1 MRQLLLI
8 FLSICSLLF
17 TATAQTDDNR
27 TVTTKIADLL
37 AKLPAED
44 SAQLA
49 TSVAAVAGL
58 GEAGITELVK
68 KLDAGGDVSR
78 LHYAISGFSFAAT
91 QPGKESWRSTAVK
104 TYGAALSQLQDSEAK
119 LFVLTQ
125 LEQVGKDDAIPYL
138 EPYLKD
144 ERFSDPAARALATIN
159 SDASNKTLLSALTSA
174 TGNARLSIVQALGDT
189 RYREA
194 VQPVAAL
201 ATVDDA
207 KTAKVALYTLARIG
221 DPSSEKILA
230 DAAAKSN
237 YTYSVNEAAS
247 SYLLYLSNLAANG
260 NAKVAEKAAGTLLKK
275 ATADNQVHTR
285 TAALK
290 LLTDIQ
296 GTASTKLL
304 TAAMKDKNAEYR
316 AAALKYAQ
324 PYINE
329 TSTPVWLKT
338 LSKANATAQSE
349 IIRMLGNKGVTVA
362 LPVVLKAVQSKDADV
377 RLSAIKAA
385 AQIGGAEALPAL
397 LGILKTGNTE
407 EIAAAKLALLSTKG
421 DAVTAEVGD
430 ALSDASPAGK
440 AAIIDVLGARAV
452 DAKAADVLALAN
464 SADPPISKSA
474 RAALKQMTT
483 PSNLAQV
490 YPLLLSAGNAQDV
503 SDWQQIIVAGINR
516 IPDAAGRNAAI
527 VAEINKAPADKK
539 ALFYNVLSGVGDKE
553 GLPTVAGAFASGND
567 QTKKDVIAALA
578 NWKGGL
584 ATTQLYQVLQQ
595 AGKGALSGDALTG
608 FVKQISISK
617 ATDDLKLIMLR
628 NAMEYAQTDDQKK
641 SILNQVAKCKTFLA
655 FLYAGSFLDNASLKR
670 EAANATMNI
679 AMADKSIYGSNV
691 RALLEKSISSLGG
704 AESEYQKEAVR
715 KHLAE
720 MPKGEGFVPIF
731 NGNDLAGWKGLVADP
746 IKRSKMDAKTLAKEQ
761 AKADEEMRN
770 GWSVK
775 DGLLVFN
782 GHGNNLCTEKK
793 YGDFEMYV
801 DWKITKDGDAGIYL
815 RGTPQ
820 VQIWDTSRVDVGAQ
834 VGSGGLYN
842 NQKNESKP
850 LKLADNA
857 IGDWNTFRIKM
868 VGDLV
873 TVYLNGE
880 LVVNGVPLE
889 NYWDR
894 SIPIFPEEQLELQAH
909 GTYVAYRDIYVK
921 EIARPKPYVLTEE
934 EEKEGYKIL
943 FDGTSLHEWVGNK
956 TAYIIED
963 GNIAVYPKR
972 GGSGNLYTKDEYSD
986 FVYRFEFKLT
996 PGGNNGIGIRT
1007 PLTGDAAY
1015 EGMEIQVLDDD
1026 ADIYKDLK
1034 PYQYHGSVY
1043 GIIPAKR
1050 GHLKPMGEWNE
1061 EEIRI
1066 EGTKIKITLNGT
1078 VIVDGDIAEA
1088 SKNGTADHRDHPGL
1102 KRTSGHIG
1110 FLGHGDTLYFRN
1122 VRVKDLTK
1130 PAPAPAKSKSK
1141 VKAKKK

>member
-37 AKLPAED
+37 AKLPADD

-91 QPGKESWRSTAVK
+91 QPGKESWRSMAVK
-104 TYGAALSQLQDSEAK
+104 AYGAVLSQLKDSEAK
-119 LFVLTQ
+119 LLILTQ

-159 SDASNKTLLSALTSA
+159 SDASNKTLLSALANA
-174 TGNARLSIVQALGDT
+174 TGNARISIVQALGDT

-194 VQPVAAL
+194 VQPIAAL
-201 ATVDDA
+201 AATDDA
-207 KTAKVALYTLARIG
+207 KTTKVALYALARIG

-230 DAAAKSN
+230 DAAAKAN
-237 YTYSVNEAAS
+237 YTYSVNDATS
-247 SYLLYLSNLAANG
+247 SYLLYLSNLAASG
-260 NAKVAEKAAGTLLKK
+260 NTKAANTLLKK
-275 ATADNQVHTR
+275 ATADEQVHTR

-296 GTASTKLL
+296 GEASTALL
-304 TAAMKDKNAEYR
+304 TGAMKDKNAEYR

-338 LSKANATAQSE
+338 LSKANASAQSE
-349 IIRMLGNKGVTVA
+349 IIRMLGNKGVTAA
-362 LPVVLKAVQSKDADV
+362 LPVVLKAIQSKDADV
-377 RLSAIKAA
+377 KLSAIKAA
-385 AQIGGAEALPAL
+385 AQIGGTEALPAL
-397 LGILKTGNTE
+397 LGILKTGNTD
-407 EIAAAKLALLSTKG
+407 EIAAAKLALLSMKG

-452 DAKAADVLALAN
+452 DAKAADVLPLAG
-464 SADPPISKSA
+464 SADPQISKSA
-474 RAALKQMTT
+474 RAALKQMVT
-483 PSNLAQV
+483 PANLAQV
-490 YPLLLSAGNAQDV
+490 YPLLLAATNTQDV
-503 SDWQQIIVAGINR
+503 NDWQQIIVAGVNR
-516 IPDAAGRNAAI
+516 IPDAAQRNAAI

-539 ALFYNVLSGVGDKE
+539 SLFYNILSGVGDKE
-553 GLPTVAGAFASGND
+553 GLSTVALAFASGND
-567 QTKKDVIAALA
+567 QSKKDVINALSD
-578 NWKGGL
+578 WKGGL
-584 ATTQLYQVLQQ
+584 ATTQAYQVLQQ
-595 AGKGALSGDALTG
+595 AGKGALAGDALKA

-617 ATDDLKLIMLR
+617 ATDDIKLIMLR

-641 SILNQVAKCKTFLA
+641 AILNQVARCKTFLA
-655 FLYAGSFLDNASLKR
+655 FLYAGSFLDNPAPKR

-679 AMADKSIYGSNV
+679 AMADKSIYGNNV
-691 RALLEKSISSLGG
+691 RALLEKSINSLGG

-720 MPKGEGFVPIF
+720 MPKGEGFTAIF
-731 NGNDLAGWKGLVADP
+731 NGKDLTGWKGLVADP
-746 IKRSKMDAKTLAKEQ
+746 IKRAKMDAKTLAKEQ
-761 AKADEEMRN
+761 AKADEEMRA

-857 IGDWNTFRIKM
+857 IGDWNTFYIKM

-921 EIARPKPYVLTEE
+921 EIPRPKPYELTGEE
-934 EEKEGYKIL
+934 KKEGYKIL

-972 GGSGNLYTKDEYSD
+972 GGHGNLYTKDEYSD

-1043 GIIPAKR
+1043 GIIAAKR
-1050 GHLKPMGEWNE
+1050 GYLKPLGEWNE

-1088 SKNGTADHRDHPGL
+1088 SKDGTADHRDHPGL

-1122 VRVKDLTK
+1122 VRIKDLTQ
-1130 PAPAPAKSKSK
+1130 PAPAPAKGKSK
-1141 VKAKKK
+1141 AKAKKK

>member
-1 MRQLLLI
+1 MRQILLI
-8 FLSICSLLF
+8 VFLMSSILL

-27 TVTTKIADLL
+27 TVATKIADLL
-37 AKLPAED
+37 AKLPAD
-44 SAQLA
+44 DAKQLGA
-49 TSVAAVAGL
+49 NAAAVAGL

-91 QPGKESWRSTAVK
+91 QPGKESWRSMAVK
-104 TYGAALSQLQDSEAK
+104 AYGAALPQLRDSEAK
-119 LFVLTQ
+119 LFILTQ

-138 EPYLKD
+138 EGYLKD

-159 SDASNKTLLSALTSA
+159 SEASNKTLLAALANA

-194 VQPVAAL
+194 AQPVAAL
-201 ATVDDA
+201 AASDDA

-221 DPSSEKILA
+221 DPASEKILA
-230 DAAAKSN
+230 DAAAKSG
-237 YTYSVNEAAS
+237 YTYSVTDAAA

-260 NAKVAEKAAGTLLKK
+260 NAKAAEKAAGTLLKK

-290 LLTDIQ
+290 LLSDIRGAS
-296 GTASTKLL
+296 GTALL
-304 TAAMKDKNAEYR
+304 TGAMKDKNAEYR
-316 AAALKYAQ
+316 EAALKYAQ

-329 TSTPVWLKT
+329 ANTPLWLKT
-338 LSKANATAQSE
+338 LSKARAPAQAE
-349 IIRMLGNKGVTVA
+349 IIRMLGNKNVAAA
-362 LPVVLKAVQSKDADV
+362 LPVVLSAIQNKDAGV
-377 RLSAIKAA
+377 RLSAITAA
-385 AQIGGAEALPAL
+385 AQIGGQEALPAL
-397 LGILKTGNTE
+397 LGILKTGSAD
-407 EIAAAKLALLSTKG
+407 EIAAAKSALLSMKG
-421 DAVTAEVGD
+421 SDVVKETGD
-430 ALSDASPAGK
+430 ALNDASPAGK
-440 AAIIDVLGARAV
+440 AAIIEVLGARAV
-452 DAKAADVLALAN
+452 SSKAADIIPFAS
-464 SADPPISKSA
+464 SADPQISNSA
-474 RAALKQMTT
+474 KAALKQMVT
-483 PSNLAQV
+483 PANLKQV
-490 YPLLLSAGNAQDV
+490 YPLLLSAGNAHDI
-503 SDWQQIIVAGINR
+503 SDWQQVIVAGISR
-516 IPDAAGRNAAI
+516 IPSARGRNAAI
-527 VAEINKAPADKK
+527 LTEISKAPADKK
-539 ALFYNVLSGVGDKE
+539 SLFYNVLSGIGDKE
-553 GLPTVAGAFASGND
+553 GLAAVAGAFASGND
-567 QTKKDVIAALA
+567 QTKKEVIGALS
-578 NWKGGL
+578 NWKSGL
-584 ATTQLYQVLQQ
+584 ATTQLYQVLQK
-595 AGKGALSGDALTG
+595 AGKGTLAADAFTG

-617 ATDDLKLIMLR
+617 STDDLKLIMLR
-628 NAMEYAQTDDQKK
+628 DAMEYAQADDQKK
-641 SILNQVAKCKTFLA
+641 AVLNQVGKLKTFPA
-655 FLYAGSFLDNASLKR
+655 FLYAGSFLDDPSLKR
-670 EAANATMNI
+670 EAANAAMNI
-679 AMADKSIYGSNV
+679 AMADKSIYGANV
-691 RALLEKSISSLGG
+691 RQVLEKAVNSLGG
-704 AESEYQKEAVR
+704 AESEYQREALH

-731 NGNDLAGWKGLVADP
+731 NSKDLTGWKGLVADP
-746 IKRSKMDAKTLAKEQ
+746 IKRAKMDAKTLAKEQ

-775 DGLLVFN
+775 DGLLIFN
-782 GHGNNLCTEKK
+782 GHGNNLCTNKK

-820 VQIWDTSRVDVGAQ
+820 VQVWDTARVDVGAQ

-850 LKLADNA
+850 LVLADNA
-857 IGDWNTFRIKM
+857 IGDWNTFRIQM

-873 TVYLNGE
+873 TVYLNGV

-894 SIPIFPEEQLELQAH
+894 SLPIFPEEQIELQAH
-909 GTYVAYRDIYVK
+909 GTYVAYRDIYIR
-921 EIARPKPYVLTEE
+921 EIPRPQPYTLTEE
-934 EEKEGYKIL
+934 EKKEGYKIL
-943 FDGTSLHEWVGNK
+943 FDGTGLHEWVGNK

-972 GGSGNLYTKDEYSD
+972 GGNGNLYTKDEYSD
-986 FVYRFEFKLT
+986 FAFRFEFKLT
-996 PGGNNGIGIRT
+996 PGANNGVGIRT

-1043 GIIPAKR
+1043 GIIPSKR
-1050 GHLKPMGEWNE
+1050 GHLKPLGEWNE

-1066 EGTKIKITLNGT
+1066 EGSRIRITLNGT
-1078 VIVDGDIAEA
+1078 VIVEGDIAEA
-1088 SKNGTADHRDHPGL
+1088 SKDGTADHRDHPGL

-1110 FLGHGDTLYFRN
+1110 FLGHGDTLFFRN
-1122 VRVKDLTK
+1122 IRVKDLTK
-1130 PAPAPAKSKSK
+1130 PVAPPAKSKT
-1141 VKAKKK
+1141 KKK